1 MINNIFLCY
10 SLVFS
15 SILNHRGQ
23 YDTGPYSANSVAFDK
38 TGTIIAVATDEG
50 FVKII
55 NDSKNAIE
63 GKLQGHEDAV
73 QDVVFDYNSKMIVS
87 AGADSTFRIF
97 Q

>member
-1 MINNIFLCY
+1 M
-10 SLVFS
+10 
-15 SILNHRGQ
+15 
-23 YDTGPYSANSVAFDK
+23 AFDK

-63 GKLQGHEDAV
+63 GKLQGHEGAV
-73 QDVVFDYNSKMIVS
+73 QDVVFDYNSKMIIS
-87 AGADSTFRIF
+87 AGEDANFCIF